1 VDEDNQLA
9 AIDAETVKARLTVN
23 RLVCAF
29 SGPLGKYLAKGAD
42 ALLTAVNAEP
52 TTREKVRMVLGQGG
66 AFVLTTLGAPEGAL
80 AVLSSMGS
88 HGATPEQP
96 SAAVEVE
103 TTGG

>member
-9 AIDAETVKARLTVN
+9 AIDAETVKARLTIN

-29 SGPLGKYLAKGAD
+29 SGPLGKFLARGAD
-42 ALLTAVNAEP
+42 VLLTAVEAP
-52 TTREKVRMVLGQGG
+52 PATREKVRMVLGQGG

-88 HGATPEQP
+88 HATTPEQNNT
-96 SAAVEVE
+96 VEVE
-103 TTGG
+103 TSGG